1 MAVLSVTDRLTML
14 EAVKRDGFN
23 ADSRMIIETLAATNQ
38 MLYDAP
44 AFESN
49 AGVVNRTVQ
58 RAALPQI
65 THRKVNEG
73 TANSASETKELFDY
87 VCQLTGYSQI
97 DKTLVDAETDKAGFI
112 RGELDAFVA
121 AMGNSQA
128 TDIIYGDHDADSA
141 FINGLAKRR
150 AKVDNETVIDFGGT
164 GSNLTSLYLVKW
176 GRDAVHMIYPKGSTS
191 CGVSRQDDGI
201 VDALDQNNN
210 KYKAYQN
217 YFQCDYGI
225 VVRNPKALIRIANI
239 DLNASGFD
247 AVELVKAIIKS
258 SHKLCEGTGTVSI
271 LSNRDVMSEIDI
283 ATMEK
288 GNLALPFTDAWGN
301 DVNTIRGMRMRQCDA
316 ILNTESKAV

>member
-23 ADSRMIIETLAATNQ
+23 ADARMIIETLAATNQ
-38 MLYDAP
+38 MLFDAP

-58 RAALPQI
+58 RTALPQI
-65 THRKVNEG
+65 AHRKVNEG
-73 TANSASETKELFDY
+73 TANSASETKELYDY

-97 DKTLVDAETDKAGFI
+97 DKTLVEAETDKEGFI
-112 RGELDAFVA
+112 RGELDSFVA
-121 AMGNSQA
+121 SMGNSQA
-128 TDIIYGDHDADSA
+128 TDIIYGDHDSDSA
-141 FINGLAKRR
+141 FINGFATRR
-150 AKVDNETVIDFGGT
+150 DAVDGNVVIDFGGT

-176 GRDAVHMIYPKGSTS
+176 GRDAVHMIFPKGSAS

-201 VDALDQNNN
+201 VDALDQNGN

-217 YFQCDYGI
+217 YFECNYGT

-239 DLNASGFD
+239 PANMNAE
-247 AVELVKAIIKS
+247 ELVKAIIKA

-271 LSNRDVMSEIDI
+271 LANRDVMSEIDI

-288 GNLALPFTDAWGN
+288 GNLALPLVDAWGN
-301 DVNTIRGMRMRQCDA
+301 DVSTIRGMRMRQCDA
-316 ILNTESKAV
+316 ILNTESQVR